1 MKFRNLAA
9 ATAGL
14 LVLAFTSLAQ
24 VTALEGDVKGTDG
37 APLKDALI
45 QIVRTDI
52 KGNYKVKTDK
62 KGHYIYT
69 GLPMGIYN
77 ISLVVDGKEADHING
92 VKTSP
97 GDPHR
102 EDFNLKAAVVDKA
115 GRQAEMQKAMETGQM
130 SKELEKSLTPE
141 QKAAMEKQIK
151 DQAERMK
158 KNAALNSAYN
168 DGLTALG
175 AKQYDVAI
183 ENFKKAAE
191 MDATQLA
198 VWSNLASAYQ
208 GLAGTKTG
216 ADFDSNMTS
225 ALDAYSKALALKPDD
240 AGLHN
245 NYALALAKDK
255 KFPEAQGELQKA
267 AQLDPPNGGKYYFN
281 LGALLVNAGQYDP
294 AAEAFKKAIELT
306 PTYADAY
313 YQYGVCLSAKM
324 ATAADGKVTAPPEM
338 AQAFQ
343 KYLELAPTGPNA
355 QGAKDMLAALGA
367 SVQTQYKNPDAKT
380 APAKKKK

>member
-1 MKFRNLAA
+1 MKFRNLAL

-37 APLKDALI
+37 QPLKGAQI

-52 KGNYKVKTDK
+52 KGNYPTKTDK

-69 GLPMGIYN
+69 GLPIGVYN
-77 ISLVVDGKEADHING
+77 ITVVVDGKEVDNIKG
-92 VKTSP
+92 VRTSP

-102 EDFNLKAAVVDKA
+102 EDFNLKAASMDKA
-115 GRQAEMQKAMETGQM
+115 TKQAEMQKAVESGAIP
-130 SKELEKSLTPE
+130 KDLEKNMTPE
-141 QKAAMEKQIK
+141 QKAAIEKQIK

-158 KNAALNSAYN
+158 KNQALNQAYN
-168 DGLTALG
+168 DGLAAEG
-175 AKQYDVAI
+175 AKNYDQAI
-183 ENFKKAAE
+183 ELLNKAAE
-191 MDATQLA
+191 LDPTQLA
-198 VWSNLASAYQ
+198 VWSHLAASYQ
-208 GLAGTKTG
+208 GLAITKTG
-216 ADFDSNMTS
+216 ADFDSNMQK
-225 ALDAYSKALALKPDD
+225 ALDAFNKALALKPDD
-240 AGLHN
+240 AGIHN

-255 KFPEAQGELQKA
+255 KFPEAQTELQKA

-281 LGALLVNAGQYDP
+281 LGALLVNASQYDP
-294 AAEAFKKAIELT
+294 AGEAFKKAIELT

-324 ATAADGKVTAPPEM
+324 TTGADGKVSAPPEM

-343 KYLELAPTGPNA
+343 KYLELAPTGKDA

-367 SVQTQYKNPDAKT
+367 SIQTEFKNPDAN
-380 APAKKKK
+380 KKKKKQ